1 MFELPILVLI
11 VIAVVWVMR
20 GGKSSPPQ
28 APIEVHQPG
37 KYYFTLAPQFAHVQ
51 PFLEEIANR
60 FASSDPPQGDIRGQY
75 YEIRA
80 ISDSSQALP
89 YLLAIS
95 RRNGTLYFQVIGL
108 PQAGASPA
116 NKLKA
121 IREFSDA
128 VLARL
133 PFIDPPDGSGTN
145 ILAETVGSVSGD
157 SQQAATILED
167 TI

>member
-11 VIAVVWVMR
+11 IIAVVWAMR

-37 KYYFTLAPQFAHVQ
+37 KYYFTLAPQFAHVESY
-51 PFLEEIANR
+51 LVDIANR
-60 FASSDPPQGDIRGQY
+60 FALTDPPQGDIRGQY

-80 ISDSSQALP
+80 TSDSSQALP

-95 RRNGTLYFQVIGL
+95 RRNGTLYFQAIGL
-108 PQAGASPA
+108 PQAGANRSE
-116 NKLKA
+116 KLKA

-128 VLARL
+128 VLAQL
-133 PFIDPPDGSGTN
+133 PLIDPPDDSGAKM
-145 ILAETVGSVSGD
+145 LAEAVGFVSGD
-157 SQQAATILED
+157 SKQVATIIED
-167 TI
+167 II